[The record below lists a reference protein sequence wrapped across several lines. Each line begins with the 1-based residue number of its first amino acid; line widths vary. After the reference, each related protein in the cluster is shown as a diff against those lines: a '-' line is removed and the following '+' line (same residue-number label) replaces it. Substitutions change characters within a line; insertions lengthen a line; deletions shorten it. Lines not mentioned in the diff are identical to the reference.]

1 VTSYAFLLFVLDAPP
16 FATFKFDHALGYFT
30 FRRLLIAL
38 AAAFCFGV
46 SFAIWRLHQML
57 RVRYYVTIALEEW
70 PILALQVSN
79 AKNCA
84 PCLEINLKIIQIE
97 GCN

>member
-1 VTSYAFLLFVLDAPP
+1 
-16 FATFKFDHALGYFT
+16 
-30 FRRLLIAL
+30 LLIAL

-70 PILALQVSN
+70 PILALSY
-79 AKNCA
+79 
-84 PCLEINLKIIQIE
+84 PSEISAYWLA
-97 GCN
+97 